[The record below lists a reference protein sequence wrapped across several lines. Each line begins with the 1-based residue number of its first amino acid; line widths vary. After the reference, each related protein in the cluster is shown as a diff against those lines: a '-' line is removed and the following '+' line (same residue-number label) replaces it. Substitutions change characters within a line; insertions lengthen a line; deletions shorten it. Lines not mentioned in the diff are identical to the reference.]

1 MYKIYLK
8 NSANKKNHNF
18 DKKSTSVH
26 KIKITFIR
34 LLFLYCSPE
43 IPLVSYLFSIS
54 AGIHTA
60 VLALVGEWKAHCM
73 MERYYTHTQTCR
85 NINFNLLNRQMNE
98 IPLLEGY
105 T

>member
-60 VLALVGEWKAHCM
+60 VLALVGG
-73 MERYYTHTQTCR
+73 MESELFDGKVLHTHTDMQKYK
-85 NINFNLLNRQMNE
+85 F
-98 IPLLEGY
+98 
-105 T
+105 